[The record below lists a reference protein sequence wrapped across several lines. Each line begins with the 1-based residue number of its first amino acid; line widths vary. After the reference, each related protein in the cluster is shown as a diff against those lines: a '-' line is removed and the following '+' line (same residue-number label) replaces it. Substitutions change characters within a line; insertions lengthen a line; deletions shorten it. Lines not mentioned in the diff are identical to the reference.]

1 MDAKKPPLRVG
12 IYGAGNWANTTHIPN
27 LLRIG
32 GVEIAAVCDCN
43 LEAAQA
49 TAAKFAIP
57 GVYEDG
63 HQMLEQEKL
72 DALFSVVPAFARSGV
87 EEEAADRGLHL
98 FSEKPQA
105 LRMETARRID
115 AAIRRAGV
123 LSTVCFRERY
133 RPIFQE
139 ARRRLQ
145 GKQVVHIRFQSISSL
160 PPLAAQAAESW
171 WHQMDKS
178 GGAAFD
184 WGVHAVDYAR
194 FVSGLEVTQAQAF
207 YAHAAAY
214 ITPLSYSFNFCLSNG
229 GTMTMNFVAA
239 TPVAPPGEARFVF
252 FYEGGYLAIH
262 GYEYLEVNGEKVY
275 QAEDFDPWYEQ
286 DRCFVEAIRTGDP
299 ALLLN
304 DYHDGLFSLGPVLA
318 GWASARQGGAC
329 LDVAAFMKA

>member
-1 MDAKKPPLRVG
+1 MEAKRPTLRVG
-12 IYGAGNWANTTHIPN
+12 IYGAGNWANATHIPN
-27 LLRIG
+27 LLGLG
-32 GVEIAAVCDCN
+32 GVEVAAICDRN
-43 LEAAQA
+43 LEAARA
-49 TAAKFAIP
+49 TAARFGIA

-63 HQMLEQEKL
+63 HQMLAQVEL

-87 EEEAADRGLHL
+87 EEAAAARGVHL

-105 LRMETARRID
+105 LNMETARRID

-145 GKQVVHIRFQSISSL
+145 GKQVAHIRFQSIGGL
-160 PPLAAQAAESW
+160 PPLAAQAGDSW
-171 WHQMDKS
+171 WHQLDKS

-194 FVSGLEVTQAQAF
+194 FVSGLEIARAQAF
-207 YAHAAAY
+207 YTEAAAY
-214 ITPLSYSFNFCLSNG
+214 ALPLSYSFNFQLSNG
-229 GTMTMNFVAA
+229 GTMSMNFVAA
-239 TPVAPPGEARFVF
+239 TPAAPPGEARFVF
-252 FYEGGYLAIH
+252 FFEGGYLAIH

-275 QAEDFDPWYEQ
+275 HAAEFNPWYEQ
-286 DRCFVEAIRTGDP
+286 DRCFIEAIRTGD
-299 ALLLN
+299 ASLLLN

-318 GWASARQGGAC
+318 GWQSARQGGAC
-329 LDVAAFMKA
+329 LDVSAFMKA

>member
-1 MDAKKPPLRVG
+1 MEAKRPALRVG

-27 LLRIG
+27 LLRLG
-32 GVEIAAVCDCN
+32 GLEIAAICDRN

-49 TAAKFAIP
+49 TATKFVIP
-57 GVYEDG
+57 KAYVDG
-63 HQMLEQEKL
+63 HQMLEREKL
-72 DALFSVVPAFARSGV
+72 DVLFSVVPAFARSGV
-87 EEEAADRGLHL
+87 EEEAATRGIHL

-105 LRMETARRID
+105 LHMEVARRID
-115 AAIRRAGV
+115 AAIRRSGV

-145 GKQVVHIRFQSISSL
+145 GKQVAHIRFQSIAGL
-160 PPLAAQAAESW
+160 PPLVAQAGESW
-171 WHQMDKS
+171 WHQLDKS

-194 FVSGLEVTQAQAF
+194 FVSGLEIARAQAF
-207 YAHAAAY
+207 YTEAAAY
-214 ITPLSYSFNFCLSNG
+214 ALPLSYSFNFQLNNG

-239 TPVAPPGEARFVF
+239 TPAAPPGEARFVF

-275 QAEDFDPWYEQ
+275 QAADFNPWYEQ
-286 DRCFVEAIRTGDP
+286 DRCFIEAVRTHNP
-299 ALLLN
+299 NLLLN

-318 GWASARQGGAC
+318 GWESARQGGTC
-329 LDVAAFMKA
+329 LEVSAFMKA